1 MKLIHLISGGDVGGA
16 KTHVLSL
23 LQGLNRTED
32 VHLICFMEGPFAE
45 EARCLGIPTTV
56 IEGSNPMAVRKRILA
71 IIRHDDCQLLHCHGA
86 RANMIGALVQRQAR
100 IPVISTIH
108 SDYRL
113 DYLGRPLAALTY
125 GNINKVALRRF
136 DAWIGVSD
144 GMRQLLISR
153 GFDPQRIFPLYNGVD
168 FSTPL
173 KTVPRDEWL
182 RGIGLTPTDRT
193 VVFGI
198 AARISPVKDMTTLV
212 RAFAAAVPGM
222 SEEALFVTGADALRL
237 ALDLYRRTGQPFL
250 LRLMEEL
257 RSRLPD
263 VSGVMHMFPFQRE
276 YRQETGAHTPEEEA
290 YYARMRRFATGK
302 WTADALAMTAL
313 LSQYSG
319 SGRDA
324 AAGKMGL
331 SALMRYHGMPSG
343 AFSADPYLAGRDP
356 ARAVELPAVCAQA
369 EAYLDAL
376 CATGEPAMAE
386 RLLVNVLPDMLTPGG
401 VRPLSPT
408 NRLATDESCQAQPPE
423 PEEVSAL
430 LRALYAIRRSVWLA
444 GDDETLVYMLPVA
457 GGCLTRL
464 GGVPVRFSAAVSGV
478 RRREVV
484 IRVECRQPVQ
494 ATLKLRVPGYADAAQ
509 VSVNGARPQA
519 AVQGELYSL
528 NRTFQNG
535 DVITLSLMLSP
546 RLENGYRGSASV
558 YVGAQLMALP
568 LPDASAAWRY
578 AVRTDLPLTLSE
590 EDGGAPAWQER
601 AGFILPPP
609 QGVPAGAAYELT
621 LLPFAGTDGR
631 IAAFPCVMER

>member
-1 MKLIHLISGGDVGGA
+1 MPTATAYRRAPLVDPVYVPLSDAAVHTDGLQQQLTKLALEAVDVSRMTALDAVIASKLGGYADMPPMPDVEAAAALLPAEPERFMQTLRAAAMLCAAGRDKQGMLR
-16 KTHVLSL
+16 VLSA
-23 LQGLNRTED
+23 
-32 VHLICFMEGPFAE
+32 M
-45 EARCLGIPTTV
+45 
-56 IEGSNPMAVRKRILA
+56 
-71 IIRHDDCQLLHCHGA
+71 
-86 RANMIGALVQRQAR
+86 
-100 IPVISTIH
+100 
-108 SDYRL
+108 
-113 DYLGRPLAALTY
+113 
-125 GNINKVALRRF
+125 
-136 DAWIGVSD
+136 
-144 GMRQLLISR
+144 
-153 GFDPQRIFPLYNGVD
+153 
-168 FSTPL
+168 
-173 KTVPRDEWL
+173 
-182 RGIGLTPTDRT
+182 
-193 VVFGI
+193 
-198 AARISPVKDMTTLV
+198 
-212 RAFAAAVPGM
+212 RAFAGAVPSLG
-222 SEEALFVTGADALRL
+222 EEALFVTGADALRL

-250 LRLMEEL
+250 LRLLEEL

-324 AAGKMGL
+324 AAGKAGL
-331 SALMRYHGMPSG
+331 GALTRYHGMPSG

-356 ARAVELPAVCAQA
+356 ARAVELPAACAQA

-376 CATGEPAMAE
+376 CATGEAAMADRLE
-386 RLLVNVLPDMLTPGG
+386 MLLVNVLPDMLTQSG

-408 NRLATDESCQAQPPE
+408 NRLATDESCQAQPAE
-423 PEEVSAL
+423 REEVSAL

-464 GGVPVRFSAAVSGV
+464 GGTPVRFSAAVSGV
-478 RRREVV
+478 KRREIT
-484 IRVECRQPVQ
+484 IRVECRQPVR
-494 ATLKLRVPGYADAAQ
+494 ATLKLRIPGYADAAQ

-535 DVITLSLMLSP
+535 DVITVLLTLSP
-546 RLENGYRGSASV
+546 RLESGYRGSASI
-558 YVGAQLMALP
+558 YVGARLMALP
-568 LPDASAAWRY
+568 LPDANAAWRY
-578 AVRTDLPLTLSE
+578 AVRTDLPLTLAE
-590 EDGGAPAWQER
+590 EGGGPDALIAACEAPAWQER

-621 LLPFAGTDGR
+621 LIPFAGTDGR
-631 IAAFPCVMER
+631 IAAFPCVRER